1 MDRQP
6 CLGFATPLHVLNSKI
21 QALHSTILSLKI
33 QALSREFFRSL
44 QARCPKAHNAM
55 PNLTPSR
62 QQARAGILARS
73 AIVNDEELLGF
84 VGVGLKAFGVIEPT
98 FWLYS

>member
-1 MDRQP
+1 
-6 CLGFATPLHVLNSKI
+6 
-21 QALHSTILSLKI
+21 
-33 QALSREFFRSL
+33 
-44 QARCPKAHNAM
+44 M

-84 VGVGLKAFGVIEPT
+84 VGVGLKAFGVYRAYVLALQLRFRWSSI
-98 FWLYS
+98 F